1 MSYDYDQG
9 QRPVKFYPR
18 TIVALTFALGLL
30 LGVGVAYAATTTI
43 NTGQLG
49 AGSGTVST
57 CDSSFDLAFGTPSYD
72 SGTSSYVVNTVDF
85 SNVAAGCNGQTI
97 AVTVAD
103 GSGTALATGGA
114 TIAATSGTLTLN
126 ASISAA
132 ASATL
137 VAAIYQ

>member
-1 MSYDYDQG
+1 MTENKDS
-9 QRPVKFYPR
+9 RKKR
-18 TIVALTFALGLL
+18 RALVLLPFAIGLL
-30 LGVGVAYAATTTI
+30 LGGGVAYAASTTI

-57 CDSSFDLAFGTPSYD
+57 CDSSFDLAFGTPTYD
-72 SGTSSYVVNTVDF
+72 AATSSYVVNTVDF
-85 SNVAAGCNGQTI
+85 SNVAAACNGQTI

-103 GSGTALATGGA
+103 GSGTSLATGGA
-114 TIAATSGTLTLN
+114 IIAATSGTMALN
-126 ASISAA
+126 NSVSAA

>member
-1 MSYDYDQG
+1 MQEQED
-9 QRPVKFYPR
+9 RKKR
-18 TIVALTFALGLL
+18 RALVVLPFVIGVVLG
-30 LGVGVAYAATTTI
+30 GGVAYAASTTI

-57 CDSSFDLAFGTPSYD
+57 CDSSFDLAFGTPTYD
-72 SGTSSYVVNTVDF
+72 AATSSYVVNTIDF
-85 SNVAAGCNGQTI
+85 SNVASACNGQTI

-114 TIAATSGTLTLN
+114 VIAATSGTLTLN
-126 ASISAA
+126 NSVSAA
-132 ASATL
+132 GSATL

>member
-1 MSYDYDQG
+1 MQEQED
-9 QRPVKFYPR
+9 RKKR
-18 TIVALTFALGLL
+18 RALVVLPFVIGVVLG
-30 LGVGVAYAATTTI
+30 GGVAYAASSTI

-57 CDSSFDLAFGTPSYD
+57 CDSSFDLAFGTPTYD
-72 SGTSSYVVNTVDF
+72 ASTSSYVVNTIDF
-85 SNVAAGCNGQTI
+85 SNVAAGCSGQTI

-114 TIAATSGTLTLN
+114 VIAATSGTLTLN
-126 ASISAA
+126 NSVSAA
-132 ASATL
+132 GSATL

>member
-1 MSYDYDQG
+1 MQEQED
-9 QRPVKFYPR
+9 RKKR
-18 TIVALTFALGLL
+18 RALVVLPFVIGVVLG
-30 LGVGVAYAATTTI
+30 GGVAYAASTTI

-57 CDSSFDLAFGTPSYD
+57 CDSSFDLGFGTPTYD
-72 SGTSSYVVNTVDF
+72 AATSSYVVNTIDF
-85 SNVAAGCNGQTI
+85 SNVAAGCSGQTI

-114 TIAATSGTLTLN
+114 VIAATSGTLTLN
-126 ASISAA
+126 NSVSAA
-132 ASATL
+132 GSATL